1 MAQIGIRF
9 YRTLNDFIAPTLAD
23 TEIIHNFD
31 RKASIKD
38 MIESF
43 NVPHTEVERI
53 VVNGIAV
60 GFNYIVRNGD
70 CIEVFPACENLST
83 IPACQLRPALLPPLL
98 FVADSNLG
106 RLARYLRLL
115 GFDCLYRND
124 YDDDAVAIIASE
136 QQRVV
141 LTRDR
146 SLLRR
151 KIVTYGYFVRADQPK
166 IQTSEVLKRFALYS
180 LIKPLTRCTHCNGV
194 LAETGK
200 SQIECRLE
208 PLTRRYYDKFLMC
221 PDCSRIYWQGSHSIR
236 IKQLLAELVDE
247 NNSQAIL

>member
-9 YRTLNDFIAPTLAD
+9 YQSLNDFLAPGLGD
-23 TEIIHNFD
+23 TEIIYNLE

-43 NVPHTEVERI
+43 NVPHPEVERI

-60 GFNYIVRNGD
+60 DFNYTVRDGD
-70 CIEVFPACENLST
+70 HIEVFPAGENFNG
-83 IPACQLRPALLPPLL
+83 IPVLQLRVALSLPPLFL
-98 FVADSNLG
+98 VDSNLG

-124 YDDDAVAIIASE
+124 YDDGAMAKIACE

-146 SLLRR
+146 SLLKRR
-151 KIVTYGYFVRADQPK
+151 IIVHGYFVRADRPK
-166 IQTSEVLKRFALYS
+166 IQTREVLKRFALYS
-180 LIKPLTRCTHCNGV
+180 LIRPLTRCTQCNGI
-194 LAETGK
+194 LIGTGK
-200 SQIECRLE
+200 KLIEHRLE
-208 PLTRRYYDKFLMC
+208 PLTRQHYDKFLIC
-221 PDCSRIYWQGSHSIR
+221 PECDRIYWQGSHSMR
-236 IKQLLAELVDE
+236 IKQLLDE
-247 NNSQAIL
+247 FIDEKS